1 MKERAMSMADELDKL
16 HRLLQSGALT
26 QAEYDAA
33 KARLLG
39 EGHSTRAPL
48 AINRLRLSER
58 DKWIAGVCGGIAE
71 VTGVDSWIWRLIF
84 VLGLLAGGFT
94 AVLYIVLWIFV
105 PREGQ

>member
-1 MKERAMSMADELDKL
+1 MSMADELEKL
-16 HRLLQSGALT
+16 HRLMQGGALT
-26 QAEYDAA
+26 PAEYEAA
-33 KARLLG
+33 KARVLG
-39 EGHSTRAPL
+39 GGEAGSPAGRAL

-58 DKWIAGVCGGIAE
+58 DKWIAGVCGGVAT
-71 VTGVDSWIWRLIF
+71 VTGVEAWIWRLIF